1 MSALLQ
7 DFVDLSYEF
16 KKLCSIL
23 FVRCSLA
30 QLSNASTVIDA
41 HPFASQSRECEGQ
54 LKFRCWNDQFWSR
67 RFGRLAR
74 HRRRR
79 LFCFV
84 IFIWGLSVCSSFPVF
99 RPPIVFG
106 ADRFQPITHGSLAS
120 VSSPN
125 CWRF

>member
-67 RFGRLAR
+67 RLGRLAR
-74 HRRRR
+74 SRRQR
-79 LFCFV
+79 LVCFA
-84 IFIWGLSVCSSFPVF
+84 ISMRGLSIRSPSQVL